1 MIRKKDILYP
11 LLTLGIIFIFWEFLS
26 QIFHVPEYLLPRP
39 SLILLS
45 IFQSFPVYL
54 PHFFVTFAEAILGFF
69 LALIIGVFFVGLF
82 ELSKTIKRGFYPY
95 IIVIRIAPVIAI
107 APFLVLWFGNG
118 MVSKVLTATIM
129 SVFFIVVNLTK
140 GFSEVESQSL
150 DLMKSLSASKWQ
162 ILTKLKFPNAIPY
175 LFSGLKMAI
184 ATSVAGAVVA
194 EFVGANEGLGYL
206 ILTNFYYLRTT
217 NMFAG
222 LFLLFA
228 GGILLFGIIS
238 FIESKFFNKYGVG
251 KSYKD

>member
-11 LLTLGIIFIFWEFLS
+11 LFTSVIIFILWEFLS
-26 QIFHVPEYLLPRP
+26 IIFNVPEYLLPRP
-39 SLILLS
+39 SLVLIAL
-45 IFQSFPVYL
+45 FQSFPTYL
-54 PHFFVTFAEAILGFF
+54 PHFFVTFTEAILGFF

-82 ELSKTIKRGFYPY
+82 ELSKIIKQGIYPY
-95 IIVIRIAPVIAI
+95 IIVVRIAPVIAL

-118 MVSKVLTATIM
+118 MISKILTATIM
-129 SVFFIVVNLTK
+129 SVFFVVVNLTK

-184 ATSVAGAVVA
+184 ATSIAGAVVA

-217 NMFAG
+217 HMFAA

-228 GGILLFGIIS
+228 GGISLFGIIS
-238 FIESKFFNKYGVG
+238 FIESKFFNKYSVG
-251 KSYKD
+251 KDYKD